1 MQYHTGQACASIA
14 VLSHILMHCIFSFIL
29 FHSSS
34 SLGERWGLDGEGCYW
49 RVSIRKNSCSV
60 LIRPLVALLTSDMVV
75 CPNAFCNCIGK
86 ESEERLL
93 VLTSAPCRDLFS
105 SLSLV
110 TNLIT
115 TWGDACPA
123 SGNNM
128 FSVTFR
134 GNGAC
139 SLRRKVWCRMQWGA
153 NLSQERLL
161 FCLEIH
167 RNLT

>member
-1 MQYHTGQACASIA
+1 MHFVIA
-14 VLSHILMHCIFSFIL
+14 LARS
-29 FHSSS
+29 
-34 SLGERWGLDGEGCYW
+34 R
-49 RVSIRKNSCSV
+49 R
-60 LIRPLVALLTSDMVV
+60 
-75 CPNAFCNCIGK
+75 
-86 ESEERLL
+86 RLL

-123 SGNNM
+123 RGNNM

-139 SLRRKVWCRMQWGA
+139 SLRGKFGVGCNEGQIYLRKGC
-153 NLSQERLL
+153 SP
-161 FCLEIH
+161 LES
-167 RNLT
+167 RNLTKVAFCWKIRRNLP

>member
-1 MQYHTGQACASIA
+1 
-14 VLSHILMHCIFSFIL
+14 
-29 FHSSS
+29 
-34 SLGERWGLDGEGCYW
+34 
-49 RVSIRKNSCSV
+49 
-60 LIRPLVALLTSDMVV
+60 MVV

-123 SGNNM
+123 RGNNM

-139 SLRRKVWCRMQWGA
+139 SPRGKFGVGCNEGQIYLKKGCSSLESRNLTKVA
-153 NLSQERLL
+153 
-161 FCLEIH
+161 FCWKIH